1 MIRLPLMGLVFA
13 CAVSMTSCGTKSRQ
27 ASGNSDTAAG
37 CGFRCGYRNSR
48 YSRLRQR
55 LCGETSAG
63 ECASG
68 GHTRPSKRRGEY
80 LSVCFGSEGYEACRY
95 SCRLYRDRN
104 SGEACYLHDFPATLQ
119 LYPVGCLRLCGGHY
133 QYPPSFQ

>member
-27 ASGNSDTAAG
+27 ASGNSDTAAVAV
-37 CGFRCGYRNSR
+37 SVADTAT
-48 YSRLRQR
+48 RQR

-104 SGEACYLHDFPATLQ
+104 SGEACYLHDFPATVQ
-119 LYPVGCLRLCGGHY
+119 LHPVGCLRLCGGHY

>member
-27 ASGNSDTAAG
+27 ASGNSDTAAVAV
-37 CGFRCGYRNSR
+37 SVADTATAVVP
-48 YSRLRQR
+48 RLRQR

-104 SGEACYLHDFPATLQ
+104 SGEACYLHDFPATVQ
-119 LYPVGCLRLCGGHY
+119 LHPVGCLRLCGGHY

>member
-27 ASGNSDTAAG
+27 ASGNSDTAAVAVSVADTATAVIPVYAK
-37 CGFRCGYRNSR
+37 GYAVKHLPGNV
-48 YSRLRQR
+48 RLVDIHDPQKEE
-55 LCGETSAG
+55 G
-63 ECASG
+63 
-68 GHTRPSKRRGEY
+68 KY